1 MPHHQL
7 ESLKKEVPKRIEAL
21 RSLMVEEKIEAALIL
36 QRVDLFYFT
45 ATAQEG
51 ALYVDEKEELFFVK
65 KYAPRAREE
74 SPLEAIEI
82 SSLKEIPSFLR
93 KKPKLLGLELDVV
106 PVELFFSLQQI
117 FPEAKFQNI
126 SPLTLRL
133 RMVKSPSEIE
143 LIKEAAQIASFALEK
158 VPHIL
163 REGMSE
169 LELAGELLRLIMPKG
184 HQEYI
189 RMRGFN
195 REAHSWHVLSG
206 ESGTVL
212 SHIDAPMG
220 GFGPSV
226 AYPMGASLK
235 PIRKNEVVLV
245 DLSTCFWGYHS
256 DQTRCFSIGKL
267 PEPLKRGY
275 EVSTKIINLLAKEA
289 RPGFSAE
296 WFYKKARSLAEEEG
310 LGDYFLG
317 PKPYQTK
324 FVGHGIG
331 LEISEPPFL
340 ALGHDY
346 PIHEGMTLSIE
357 PKMVFPE
364 LGAVGIENTY
374 VVTSEGLLPLTSAQE
389 ELIEVGG

>member
-1 MPHHQL
+1 MFGNQL
-7 ESLKKEVPKRIEAL
+7 ESLKEEVPRRIEAL
-21 RSLMVEEKIEAALIL
+21 RSLMSENKIEAVLIL
-36 QRVDLFYFT
+36 QRVDLYYFT

-51 ALYVDEKEELFFVK
+51 ALYIDKKREMFFIK

-74 SPLEAIEI
+74 SPLDVIEI
-82 SSLKEIPSFLR
+82 SSLKEIPSFLPQ
-93 KKPKLLGLELDVV
+93 KPKLLGLELDVV
-106 PVELFFSLQQI
+106 PAELFFELKRI
-117 FPEAKFQNI
+117 FPQAEFKNV
-126 SPLTLRL
+126 SPLILKL
-133 RMVKSPSEIE
+133 RMVKSPCEIE

-195 REAHSWHVLSG
+195 REAHSWHVISG
-206 ESGTVL
+206 KSGTIL

-220 GFGPSV
+220 GFGPSP

-235 PIRKNEVVLV
+235 PIGKNEVVLV

-267 PEPLKRGY
+267 PELLKRGY
-275 EVSTKIINLLAKEA
+275 EVCRKIANVLAKEA
-289 RPGFSAE
+289 RPGGSAQ
-296 WFYKKARSLAEEEG
+296 WFYKRAKSIAEEEG
-310 LGDYFLG
+310 FGDYFLG

-346 PIHEGMTLSIE
+346 PIQEGMTLSIE
-357 PKMVFPE
+357 PKMVFPD

-374 VVTSEGLLPLTSAQE
+374 LVSSEGLVPLTSAKE
-389 ELIEVGG
+389 DLIEVLE